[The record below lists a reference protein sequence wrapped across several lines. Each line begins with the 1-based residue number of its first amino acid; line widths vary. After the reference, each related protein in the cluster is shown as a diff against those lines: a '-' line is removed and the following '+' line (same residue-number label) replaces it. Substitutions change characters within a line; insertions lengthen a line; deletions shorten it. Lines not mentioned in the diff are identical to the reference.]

1 MYKNSIFKTFILPHF
16 DYCST
21 LIIYFS
27 KTLVDSI
34 EKFYKIFIH
43 GLFNLFL
50 FGLNISDQY
59 NNLKCS
65 NLLPI
70 KLRFFYNLCTFSY
83 KIVNNKILIDFYKQ
97 LNIVNDQNNIR
108 TCSNKNIYAVPF
120 ARINFS
126 SSRLSV
132 FLPHFLN
139 KVLKYS
145 TNLNLNM
152 FCQSIRTN
160 ILIFYNKFIDAKFS
174 FLYLVLH
181 NFT

>member
-1 MYKNSIFKTFILPHF
+1 MFNF
-16 DYCST
+16 DY
-21 LIIYFS
+21 IFF

-34 EKFYKIFIH
+34 INFDKIDKICIH
-43 GLFNLFL
+43 RLFNLSL

-59 NNLKCS
+59 NNLKCLS
-65 NLLPI
+65 LLPI

-83 KIVNNKILIDFYKQ
+83 KIVNKKILIDFYKQ
-97 LNIVNDQNNIR
+97 LKIVNDQNNIR
-108 TCSNKNIYAVPF
+108 TCYNKNIYAVPF

-132 FLPHFLN
+132 FLPNFLN

-145 TNLNLNM
+145 TNLNLIM

-174 FLYLVLH
+174 FLY
-181 NFT
+181 